1 MRVRQRSRRMETEDF
16 AANGTMQKDL
26 KRFACKPLGR
36 PCVFFVSLSDI
47 KQPSQGIRDWF
58 GEEKEVSR
66 RKPPDSKEYSY
77 KDLCAG
83 TGGFSPSNRPTCVDD
98 PLQITVDGF
107 KTAIL
112 GLSDGTSKSSS
123 RRSVEAVSALRS
135 LCVFHGVFFHCR
147 L

>member
-1 MRVRQRSRRMETEDF
+1 MDQQKDMQDF
-16 AANGTMQKDL
+16 AY
-26 KRFACKPLGR
+26 
-36 PCVFFVSLSDI
+36 
-47 KQPSQGIRDWF
+47 GIRDWF

-83 TGGFSPSNRPTCVDD
+83 TGGSNRPTCVDD

-107 KTAIL
+107 KTAML

-123 RRSVEAVSALRS
+123 RRSVEVVLALRS
-135 LCVFHGVFFHCR
+135 LCVFHGVAFVAALLEIILLAVSIR
-147 L
+147 GGLGLVLMVPKRSSTKK